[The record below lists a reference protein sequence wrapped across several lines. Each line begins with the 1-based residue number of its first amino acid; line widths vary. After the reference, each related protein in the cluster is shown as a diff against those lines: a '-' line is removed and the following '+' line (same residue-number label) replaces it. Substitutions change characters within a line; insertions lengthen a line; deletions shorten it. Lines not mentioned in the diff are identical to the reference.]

1 MKDIKRVMVCV
12 DLSDYSIETIESA
25 LTVAKWPGIEFLLL
39 NVIDNRYLDSVVTA
53 SAGLPDAVDVES
65 YIKQAQVKRQQDIQK
80 MLDTHFPSD
89 REKMKILFRAG
100 SPDAE
105 ILDAIEEENI
115 DLVVIASKGKSNLIG
130 TLHGSN
136 AEKIFRHSAV
146 PVLIVRNRKRF
157 NLNRSRRGDKREEQ

>member
-1 MKDIKRVMVCV
+1 MKDIKRVMVCL

-25 LTVAKWPGIEFLLL
+25 LCVAKWSGTEFLLL
-39 NVIDNRYLDSVVTA
+39 NVIDTRYADSVVTA
-53 SAGLPDAVDVES
+53 GSGLPDAVDVES
-65 YIKQAQVKRQQDIQK
+65 YVKQVQTKRQQDIQK
-80 MLDTHFPSD
+80 MLDKHFPSD
-89 REKMKILFRAG
+89 REKMKILFRPG

-136 AEKIFRHSAV
+136 AEKIFRHSPV
-146 PVLIVRNRKRF
+146 PVLIVRNRERF
-157 NLNRSRRGDKREEQ
+157 NLNRSNRGR

>member
-39 NVIDNRYLDSVVTA
+39 NVLDIRYVDSVVTA
-53 SAGLPDAVDVES
+53 SSGLPDAVDVES
-65 YIKQAQVKRQQDIQK
+65 YIQQLQTKRQQDIEK
-80 MLDTHFPSD
+80 MLVKHFPSD

-105 ILDAIEEENI
+105 ILDAIEEEDI

-136 AEKIFRHSAV
+136 AEKIFRHSPV
-146 PVLIVRNRKRF
+146 PVLIVRNRERF
-157 NLNRSRRGDKREEQ
+157 NLNRSRRGR